1 MKKLEKLGIGLA
13 GGVNNDGSLPI
24 HVLKRVMKLVEM
36 YKNGLINTIL
46 YTTGKSYRG
55 LSVVGEAES
64 MRAET
69 MRYGIPPD
77 RIHCEVM
84 SRDTYGNAAFCRALF
99 IDPRGIKKFHVV
111 TSSFHMPKAKLLFE
125 HVFPDFQ
132 GYEIVFEEVDD
143 EGIDPAVLKRRKS
156 YEEFSCQFYRQEILP
171 ETKPGDLAGI
181 LKWQFEKNPS
191 HSVLRDEKWTK
202 FTLITQS
209 AFAGN
214 PLY

>member
-1 MKKLEKLGIGLA
+1 MENIEKLGIGLA

-24 HVLKRVMKLVEM
+24 HVLKRVIKLVEI
-36 YKNGLINTIL
+36 YKQGMIDTIL
-46 YTTGKSYRG
+46 YATGKSYRG

-99 IDPRGIKKFHVV
+99 IDPRGIKNFHVV
-111 TSSFHMPKAKLLFE
+111 TSSFHMPRAKLLFG

-132 GYEIVFEEVDD
+132 GYDITYVEVDD
-143 EGIDPAVLKRRKS
+143 EGVDPTALKRRIAHEQYSCKF
-156 YEEFSCQFYRQEILP
+156 YQEEIIP
-171 ETKPGDLAGI
+171 ETKPGDIAAI

-191 HSVLRDEKWTK
+191 HCVIRDEKWTK
-202 FTLITQS
+202 FTLMIQS

>member
-1 MKKLEKLGIGLA
+1 MKLGIGLC

-24 HVLKRVMKLVEM
+24 HVLKRVMKLVEL
-36 YKNGLINTIL
+36 YKNGIINTIL

-55 LSVVGEAES
+55 LSVVGESES

-99 IDPRGIKKFHVV
+99 VDPRGIKKFTVV
-111 TSSFHMPKAKLLFE
+111 TSAFHMPRSRLLFD

-132 GYEIVFEEVDD
+132 GYVINYVEVDD
-143 EGIDPAVLKRRKS
+143 EGVEPAVLKRRKS
-156 YEEFSCQFYRQEILP
+156 YEEFACQFYRQEILP
-171 ETKPGDLAGI
+171 ETKPGNIAEI
-181 LKWQFEKNPS
+181 LQWQFEKNPS
-191 HSVLRDEKWTK
+191 HAVLRDEKWTR
-202 FTLITQS
+202 FTLMTQS